1 MEPYKL
7 TLTEAAAAI
16 KRKELSPLELTES
29 SLTRL
34 EEFEDRIH
42 AFATVTADIALARA
56 GAAGDEIASGRYR
69 GPLHGIPVG
78 FKDLYDTA
86 GVLTS
91 SGSRVHANRVPDL
104 DSAVVA
110 SLGHAGMIM
119 IGKTRMHEFAF
130 GTTTPPTRNPWD
142 ISKIPGGSS
151 GGSGAAVASGSCH
164 VATGSDTGG
173 STRTPA
179 ALCGTIGLKPTYG
192 RVSRFGVTPLA
203 WSLDHAGILTRN
215 VIDAALVLNAIA
227 GYDPRDPGSA
237 NVPVPDFTADLDRG
251 IKGLVVGIPRNFFTH
266 NVHPEVAAAVAA
278 AASILHDLGAELAD
292 VTIPFEETIL
302 AAEWGILMPEASAYH
317 RRAIG
322 ETPDLYTPEVRRL
335 LEVGQTILATD
346 YIDALRV
353 RRLMQQAWKDIYR
366 DIQIVLAPAT
376 VAPAASVDDPS
387 FHWPDGSIEDVGD
400 AYVRMAAPA
409 NLTGL
414 PAISVPCGFSTAGL
428 PLGLQIIG
436 RPFAES
442 TVLSVARAFE
452 QATKHAGNIALM
464 PHNDGHDV

>member
-16 KRKELSPLELTES
+16 KKKELSPLELTES

-34 EEFEDRIH
+34 EEVEGRIQ

-56 GAAGDEIASGRYR
+56 SAAGDEIAAGHYR
-69 GPLHGIPVG
+69 GALHGIPVG
-78 FKDLYDTA
+78 VKDIYDTA
-86 GVLTS
+86 GIRTS
-91 SGSRVHANRVPDL
+91 SGSRVQANRVPDR

-110 SLGHAGMIM
+110 SLGQAGMIM
-119 IGKTRMHEFAF
+119 IGKTRTHEFAF
-130 GTTTPPTRNPWD
+130 GTTTPPARNPWD
-142 ISKIPGGSS
+142 TSKIPGGSS

-179 ALCGTIGLKPTYG
+179 ALCGTVGLKPTYG
-192 RVSRFGVTPLA
+192 RVSRFGITPLA
-203 WSLDHAGILTRN
+203 WSLDHAGVLTRN
-215 VIDAALVLNAIA
+215 VTDAALVLNAIA

-237 NVPVPDFTADLDRG
+237 NVPVPDFTADLE
-251 IKGLVVGIPRNFFTH
+251 KGVKGMMVGIPKNFFTR
-266 NVHPEVAAAVAA
+266 NIHPEVAAAVAEA
-278 AASILHDLGAELAD
+278 AGILEDLGAEPAE
-292 VTIPFEETIL
+292 VEIPFEEEIL
-302 AAEWGILMPEASAYH
+302 AVEWGILMPEASAYH
-317 RRAIG
+317 RRSIG
-322 ETPDLYTPEVRRL
+322 ETPELYTPEVRRL

-353 RRLMQQAWKDIYR
+353 RRLIQQAWKSIYQNIR
-366 DIQIVLAPAT
+366 VLIAPAT
-376 VAPAASVDDPS
+376 VAPAAPVGDPD
-387 FHWPDGSIEDVGD
+387 FRWPDGSVEGVGD

-414 PAISVPCGFSTAGL
+414 PAISVPCGFSNAGL

-436 RPFAES
+436 RPFDES
-442 TVLSVARAFE
+442 TVLSVARAYE
-452 QATKHAGNIALM
+452 KATNHVGNIA
-464 PHNDGHDV
+464 PS